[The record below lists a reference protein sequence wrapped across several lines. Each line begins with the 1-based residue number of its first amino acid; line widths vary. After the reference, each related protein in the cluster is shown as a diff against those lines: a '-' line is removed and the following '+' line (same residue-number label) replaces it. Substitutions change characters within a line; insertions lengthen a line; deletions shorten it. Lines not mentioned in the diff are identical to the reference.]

1 MARTVKS
8 WQKAV
13 VLGTTISSS
22 LAGLVGGGYFLGQYL
37 DAYWGTH
44 PWLTIILML
53 IGLVM
58 GAFYLV
64 ITIQKFGASDDKR

>member
-22 LAGLVGGGYFLGQYL
+22 LAGLVGGGYFLGRYL
-37 DAYWGTH
+37 DAHWGTH

-64 ITIQKFGASDDKR
+64 VTIQKFGASDDKR